1 MESLLAFGAALGLI
15 AFLELGDKT
24 QLATISLATRRPPM
38 AVLGGAATGLTAAT
52 SIGAAIGGLMTA
64 ALTGWL
70 SVIRIAGGFLFVA
83 LGLWTTFRALRGRR
97 DEPETKPSHPG
108 NRNAFV
114 EAAGLLFLAEI
125 GDKTQIAVIILAAT
139 YAAPIS
145 IFAGASLAET
155 LIAVTSVMIGKG
167 LARAL
172 ASKSLEL
179 VGAGLFLIAG
189 VWLVVDTL
197 LAA

>member
-52 SIGAAIGGLMTA
+52 SIGAAIGGLLTA

-70 SVIRIAGGFLFVA
+70 SVIRIAGGFL
-83 LGLWTTFRALRGRR
+83 FRALRGRR